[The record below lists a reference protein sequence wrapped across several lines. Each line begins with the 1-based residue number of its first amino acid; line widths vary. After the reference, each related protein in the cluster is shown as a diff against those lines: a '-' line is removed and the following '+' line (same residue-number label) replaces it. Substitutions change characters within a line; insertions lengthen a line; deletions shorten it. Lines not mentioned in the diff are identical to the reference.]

1 MDHDCLEMH
10 GIVPKHNAAQ
20 PWHVMRPSVA
30 DGRGADGGFCQ
41 GGRVYHQLRTY
52 WFNAHGIFQPRGRRG
67 RSEVQ
72 AEPHGA
78 AAEAHLDE
86 EQMARGVAMPRTLHT
101 CITGQTVV
109 SDRR

>member
-1 MDHDCLEMH
+1 MLPNH
-10 GIVPKHNAAQ
+10 GMSCVRVLQTGEEQMGAFAK
-20 PWHVMRPSVA
+20 VA
-30 DGRGADGGFCQ
+30 ES
-41 GGRVYHQLRTY
+41 TTNY

-101 CITGQTVV
+101 CITGQTAV
-109 SDRR
+109 SDRRPLNKGKTMDGEGGCV